1 MGETEGSAGGEP
13 GPGDPRSLLAGTGVT
28 GLDRVLGG
36 GLPAHRMYLVR
47 GGPGAGKTTLGL
59 QFLMAGRDAGEQ
71 SLYLGLSESREE
83 IENIARSHDWPLAD
97 IHLHEYS
104 IADQLRAETRQ
115 TIFNAAEIELP
126 ETMGGLLETMERV
139 RPDRCVLDSLAEV
152 RLLAGEGLRYRRQ
165 ILLLKEYLTANRCTV
180 LLLDEHPGGSN
191 DVEIENLMH
200 GVVLLEH
207 EAAGYGRDR
216 RRLRIK
222 KLRGAR
228 FSEGHHDYRIVTG
241 GMKVFPRIVAAEHR
255 AARKIEPMSTG
266 VAALDR
272 LLGGGIDRGSSLLLV
287 GPSGTGKSSVAA
299 AMAASAAARGEGA
312 AIYLFDE
319 SREMFLARCAGLG
332 LPLPEQAESG
342 LVLVRAVDPA
352 EMPLG
357 EFTDEL
363 RRAVEAGA
371 RVVVIDSL
379 VGFRNAMPD
388 ERFLSLQLRELL
400 AFLAQQ
406 GVVTVL
412 IDPEIV
418 GATQVVRSHAALSY
432 LGDTIIGFRYYE
444 HSGELRSVVSV
455 FKRRGGAHE
464 HAIRELRLGPPGGVD
479 LGPPLTRFH
488 GILGGNP
495 VYAGHEPERP
505 R

>member
-13 GPGDPRSLLAGTGVT
+13 EPGNPRSLLVGTGVT
-28 GLDRVLGG
+28 GLDWALGG
-36 GLPAHRMYLVR
+36 GLPAYRMYLLR

-59 QFLMAGRDAGEQ
+59 QFLLAGREIGDT

-83 IENIARSHDWPLAD
+83 IENAARSHGWPLAGV
-97 IHLHEYS
+97 HLYEYS
-104 IADQLRAETRQ
+104 IADQLRADTRQ

-139 RPDRCVLDSLAEV
+139 RPARCVLDSLADV

-165 ILLLKEYLTANRCTV
+165 ILLLKAYLTANRCTV
-180 LLLDEHPGGSN
+180 LLLDDHPSHSSE
-191 DVEIENLMH
+191 VEIENLMH
-200 GVVLLEH
+200 GVILLEH
-207 EAAGYGRDR
+207 DAAGYGGDR

-228 FSEGHHDYRIVTG
+228 FSEGYHDYRIVTG
-241 GMKVFPRIVAAEHR
+241 GVKVFPRMVAAEHR
-255 AARKIEPMSTG
+255 AARKIEPMPTG

-299 AMAASAAARGEGA
+299 TLAANAVARGEGA

-332 LPLPEQAESG
+332 LPLPAQVESG
-342 LVLVRAVDPA
+342 AALARAIDPA
-352 EMPLG
+352 EMSLG

-400 AFLAQQ
+400 AYLAQQ

-412 IDPEIV
+412 VDPEIV
-418 GATQVVRSHAALSY
+418 GTADVVRSQAALSY
-432 LGDTIIGFRYYE
+432 LADTIIGFRYYE
-444 HSGELRSVVSV
+444 HGGEVRPVISV

-464 HAIRELRLGPPGGVD
+464 HAICELRLGPPDGVD
-479 LGPPLTRFH
+479 LGPPLTRFR
-488 GILGGNP
+488 GILTGNP
-495 VYAGHEPERP
+495 VYNGHEPERP